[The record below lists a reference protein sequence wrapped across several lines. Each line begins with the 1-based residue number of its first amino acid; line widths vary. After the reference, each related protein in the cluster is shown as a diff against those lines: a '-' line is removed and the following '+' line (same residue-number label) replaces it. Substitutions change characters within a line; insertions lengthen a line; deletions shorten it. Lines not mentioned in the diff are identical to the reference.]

1 MIPHLADLHV
11 LLQQLLVVEHPLDE
25 GVVLDVVHVLLLEQL
40 LELLQVGRALL
51 GDPGENLLLLGLDVA
66 LLLPHNVQLGKVVQ
80 LHQEL
85 IVDQPDVLI

>member
-51 GDPGENLLLLGLDVA
+51 GDAGENLLLLGLDVE
-66 LLLPHNVQLGKVVQ
+66 LLLPHNVQLS
-80 LHQEL
+80 
-85 IVDQPDVLI
+85 